1 MSATIALTL
10 PVCPSTNSLWIT
22 PPHFKRRV
30 RSPEYATWLRSA
42 GWVARSQLVGV
53 PTITG
58 TFTARIEVPAKSRRD
73 RDNWSKALM
82 DLCQSVGAVRNDAG
96 LRDYEVV
103 GADRSDVLVV
113 LTDCGGP
120 EQREPKQYRVGPARP
135 KRATTA
141 QIARFERTRR
151 LLP

>member
-1 MSATIALTL
+1 MSTVLTL
-10 PVCPSTNSLWIT
+10 PVCPSTNALWIT
-22 PPHFKRRV
+22 PVNYKRRI
-30 RSPEYATWLRSA
+30 RSPEYTTWLRDA
-42 GWVARSQLVGV
+42 GWAARMQLVGV

-73 RDNWSKALM
+73 RDNWSKALL

-96 LRDYEVV
+96 LRDYQVI
-103 GADRSDVLVV
+103 GTDRSDVLVV

-120 EQREPKQYRVGPARP
+120 EQRKPKEYRAGHVRP

-141 QIARFERTRR
+141 QIARFERARKP
-151 LLP
+151 L